1 MSGPVAITAATL
13 QRASEIVRRGGVVA
27 FPTETYYGLAVD
39 PFQPAALERLFAV
52 KLRPADLPILVLVS
66 GPEQL
71 GLLAASVPP
80 LFSVLI
86 DRFWPGPLT
95 LVCPARADLP
105 ARLTGDTGTV
115 GVRQS
120 PLAAANRLIAVCGG
134 PITATSA
141 NLSGQPPAVTAA
153 EVFAIFGDAVDL
165 VLDGGPAPGGL
176 GSTLVGVRAGR
187 LHCLRAGVVPF
198 AAVEACAAA
207 PLSPPLC
214 RSPMAELHWDKATA
228 LVETAGDEAL
238 LEELLSLFRAAA
250 AGDLEQMRQAVT
262 AGDVAATM
270 AAAHSLKGAAASL
283 GIESIR
289 SLAET
294 VEQAGAASV
303 PAAARKALPVLA
315 DLLDQLA
322 AL

>member
-1 MSGPVAITAATL
+1 M
-13 QRASEIVRRGGVVA
+13 
-27 FPTETYYGLAVD
+27 
-39 PFQPAALERLFAV
+39 
-52 KLRPADLPILVLVS
+52 
-66 GPEQL
+66 
-71 GLLAASVPP
+71 
-80 LFSVLI
+80 
-86 DRFWPGPLT
+86 
-95 LVCPARADLP
+95 
-105 ARLTGDTGTV
+105 
-115 GVRQS
+115 
-120 PLAAANRLIAVCGG
+120 
-134 PITATSA
+134 
-141 NLSGQPPAVTAA
+141 TAA

-165 VLDGGPAPGGL
+165 VLDGGPAPGGQ

-207 PLSPPLC
+207 TLSPPLC

-250 AGDLEQMRQAVT
+250 AEDLEQMRQAVT